1 MHHMHDMDSSK
12 TIHLILGAAPTMH
25 AMHAV
30 DPVDN
35 GYIWDQTR
43 GARASDPPRP
53 VIQVKQSALPLEL
66 RRVF

>member
-12 TIHLILGAAPTMH
+12 TIHLILSAVPT
-25 AMHAV
+25 MHAV

-43 GARASDPPRP
+43 GASASDPPRP